1 MNLYS
6 RRLAI
11 SCAASSSAAWS
22 LTLRTAVYQPR
33 KKKFT
38 ICLVNQSFKVH
49 SAVLLMAW
57 FLRHVPYSARF
68 PSCLNSTSNIFL
80 IVTAHSLER
89 ASETHPSQQ
98 PSADGIA
105 RQFLQKRRRPM
116 SLTRWALISCH
127 CSLMAPVRSRELK
140 FSLGI
145 NLVN

>member
-22 LTLRTAVYQPR
+22 LTLRTVVYQPQS
-33 KKKFT
+33 KFM

-57 FLRHVPYSARF
+57 FLWHVPYSARF

-80 IVTAHSLER
+80 IVTAHSSER

-105 RQFLQKRRRPM
+105 RQFLQKMRKQM

-127 CSLMAPVRSRELK
+127 CSLMVPELSRELK
-140 FSLGI
+140 FSLEI
-145 NLVN
+145 NPVN